1 MTEKEA
7 TKVLAVYILQL
18 EHSLAEGEC
27 EEYNEK
33 EMAEAKRKDE
43 QTLGALNMAIKALEE
58 IQQYRELGTVEDIR
72 DLLIVISED
81 SDNANEHGIDL
92 EIIKNLIELKHY
104 RVIGTVEEC
113 REARE
118 KQKAKKPIIG
128 ADFMVGS
135 DDNGEPIWKHDYIC
149 PECGLG
155 IAGEYICCPYCGTYI
170 DWSEEE

>member
-7 TKVLAVYILQL
+7 LRRL
-18 EHSLAEGEC
+18 EIHKSWGLSNRL
-27 EEYNEK
+27 NEA
-33 EMAEAKRKDE
+33 MCVAT
-43 QTLGALNMAIKALEE
+43 QALKE
-58 IQQYRELGTVEDIR
+58 IQQYREIGTVEDIR
-72 DLLIVISED
+72 DLLIVISEG
-81 SDNANEHGIDL
+81 SDNANEDGIDL

-128 ADFMVGS
+128 ADFMVDS
-135 DDNGEPIWKHDYIC
+135 DDNGEPIWEHDYIC
-149 PECGLG
+149 SECGLG

>member
-43 QTLGALNMAIKALEE
+43 QTLGALNMAIKAMEE
-58 IQQYRELGTVEDIR
+58 IQQYRE
-72 DLLIVISED
+72 
-81 SDNANEHGIDL
+81 
-92 EIIKNLIELKHY
+92 
-104 RVIGTVEEC
+104 IGTVEEC
-113 REARE
+113 RAARE
-118 KQKAKKPIIG
+118 RRTQRRALRRKCSKCDKDCDG
-128 ADFMVGS
+128 LC
-135 DDNGEPIWKHDYIC
+135 EDYTDRC
-149 PECGLG
+149 PECKKVIYNEHGVTY
-155 IAGEYICCPYCGTYI
+155 AYCPNCGQAL